1 MREAL
6 ANDLMR
12 SLGIQS
18 QKLKLVESVHADG
31 TPKLMLD
38 GTHVDGFSDFD
49 GKPEKGERYLKDGV
63 LVRNQKRP
71 GDPDGVFTGPPRLD
85 LGMSELGRNKILLLL
100 MADRDALGST
110 GGNKGYVGNSF
121 IGIDPGHALEG
132 GLLGRRGD
140 VRSDFRSRSLV
151 WCRPWATRTSPCST
165 RARWPRKWKACA

>member
-1 MREAL
+1 
-6 ANDLMR
+6 
-12 SLGIQS
+12 
-18 QKLKLVESVHADG
+18 
-31 TPKLMLD
+31 
-38 GTHVDGFSDFD
+38 
-49 GKPEKGERYLKDGV
+49 
-63 LVRNQKRP
+63 
-71 GDPDGVFTGPPRLD
+71 
-85 LGMSELGRNKILLLL
+85 MSELGRNKILLLL